1 MLNEYV
7 PGFDGIVAS
16 SDDRGNDVRLIG
28 SVCVVLILG
37 LAVVGM
43 DWVTRVSRNYLDGGL
58 G

>member
-1 MLNEYV
+1 LNEYV